1 MLAAGVG
8 ARLSGGD
15 DRYAPKA
22 LLRFDGKTLL
32 QRHIEILQRAG
43 VEGLTIVVG
52 YHEAEIAAELSA
64 LGAGGFVR
72 TVFNPDYR
80 FGSLVSLW
88 TARDALIAGDDILF
102 MDADVLYHPDLVG
115 RLVRSK
121 SASCLLLDRDFEPG
135 DEPVKLCLRN
145 GVPVEFSKKV
155 DVDFDTVGEWPGF
168 LRLSAATARL
178 VAQALQEFID
188 AGMLS
193 LPYED
198 AFRRVMLRAPP
209 DTFGVEDIT
218 GLPWIE
224 IDFPSDVERA
234 RTIVLP
240 ELRRL
245 GA

>member
-1 MLAAGVG
+1 MNATQPPRGWPGVGAQLAGRLARLDLRGPRDVLLHLPLRYEDETRLTPIARLRPGFPAQVEGEVLGSEVVLRPRRQLVARIADDSGTLVARWLNFYPSQQKPLAPGGRVRLFGEARGGFFGLEMVHPRLRAVAPGEALPDALTPVYPTTAGVG
-8 ARLSGGD
+8 QIT
-15 DRYAPKA
+15 
-22 LLRFDGKTLL
+22 LRK
-32 QRHIEILQRAG
+32 
-43 VEGLTIVVG
+43 
-52 YHEAEIAAELSA
+52 
-64 LGAGGFVR
+64 
-72 TVFNPDYR
+72 
-80 FGSLVSLW
+80 
-88 TARDALIAGDDILF
+88 
-102 MDADVLYHPDLVG
+102 
-115 RLVRSK
+115 
-121 SASCLLLDRDFEPG
+121 
-135 DEPVKLCLRN
+135 
-145 GVPVEFSKKV
+145 
-155 DVDFDTVGEWPGF
+155 
-168 LRLSAATARL
+168 L

-224 IDFPSDVERA
+224 IDFPSDVDRA